1 MSFLKSVNHESWMEE
16 SIEFFGK
23 ICGWMHALI
32 YLVIE
37 FLDELVF
44 GVNAAATPLIRDD
57 LLLSYAQIGLL
68 LSLPGLIANF
78 IEPFMFIL
86 GDVWKRRVILLA
98 GGLLFSLSLLL
109 TSLSTSFLILLLSFI
124 FFFPASGMFV
134 SLSQASL
141 MDLDPSRHEQN
152 MARWTFAGSLGV
164 VVGPLLLSALLTFGL
179 GWRPAFG
186 LLAALAFLTL
196 LVAWQRVPAGGHLD
210 EPFPQLTHVI
220 GGLRTAFSALRNRDV
235 LRWLV
240 LLEFSNLM
248 LDVFYGF
255 LPLYFVDVAGFT
267 TVQAAASVAVWTG
280 VGLLGDFLLIPLLER
295 VKGLDYLRW
304 SVLIE
309 LSLFPTF
316 LLVQVS
322 WLKLVIVGAMGFFN
336 AGWYAIL
343 KAKMFSAMAGQSGIA
358 QALDNVGGMFG
369 TLLPFGIGLAAQT
382 FGLGSAM
389 WLLLASPLALLIGL
403 PRRKQLE
410 NLAPKT

>member
-1 MSFLKSVNHESWMEE
+1 MN
-16 SIEFFGK
+16 
-23 ICGWMHALI
+23 LI
-32 YLVIE
+32 YLLIE
-37 FLDELVF
+37 FLDELIF

-57 LLLSYAQIGLL
+57 LTLSYAQIGLL
-68 LSLPGLIANF
+68 FSVPGLVANL

-98 GGLLFSLSLLL
+98 GGLLFALSLVL
-109 TSLSTSFLILLLSFI
+109 TSLSTNFFILLASFI
-124 FFFPASGMFV
+124 IFFPASGMFV

-141 MDLDPSRHEQN
+141 MDLEPARHEQN

-164 VVGPLLLSALLTFGL
+164 VAGPLLLSALLAVRL

-186 LLAALAFLTL
+186 FLAALAFLIL
-196 LVAWQRVPAGGHLD
+196 LIAWKQVPATGGSD
-210 EPFPQLTHVI
+210 EPLPQFAHVI
-220 GGLRTAFSALRNRDV
+220 AGLRQTFSALRDRDI
-235 LRWLV
+235 LRWLA

-267 TVQAAASVAVWTG
+267 PVAAAASVAVWTG

-295 VKGLDYLRW
+295 VQGLDYLRW

-309 LSLFPTF
+309 LVLFPAF
-316 LLVQVS
+316 LLAPIP

-343 KAKMFSAMAGQSGIA
+343 KANMFSAMPGRSGIA
-358 QALDNVGGMFG
+358 QALDNVSGMFVHYYPSVSAWLHRHSPRSHG
-369 TLLPFGIGLAAQT
+369 FFGC
-382 FGLGSAM
+382 
-389 WLLLASPLALLIGL
+389 PLALLIGL
-403 PRRKQLE
+403 PTARFW
-410 NLAPKT
+410 P